1 MDTAVLYSRRMRLH
15 RAWLV
20 AGVTF
25 LVLLSAACFRSSVGV
40 MIVPFEMEFGW
51 TRAATSLAVSVN
63 LVIYGVTA
71 PFAAA
76 LMERF
81 GIRRVAVFALALIA
95 AGTGLTVVMSQ
106 TWHLVLLWG
115 VFVGLG
121 TGATALV
128 FGALVAQRW
137 FTRRR
142 GLVIGVLGAAWATGQ
157 LVFLPIIARTIDNHG
172 WRVASAGIA
181 LICVG
186 LIPLVWFVI
195 ADRPSDVGLRPFGAT
210 DEVTQA
216 ERDVNT
222 THSAMRAARSAVTA
236 LTTAAR
242 TRAFWLLA
250 GTFFVCGWTTNGI
263 ISTHFVPAMHDH
275 GVTATTAASLLA
287 IVGVFDLIGT
297 IGSGWLTD
305 RVDPRILLGIYYG
318 LRGVALLAL
327 PIILGPNIDPPLIV
341 VMILFGLDW
350 VATVPP
356 TAILCAR
363 IFGPERGPVVFGWVF
378 ASHMIGAAFA
388 ASVSGWIRDSMGDYA
403 SAWFL
408 AGALAVLAA
417 VASLLIPAKN
427 SQVSASAKTPPL
439 PAA

>member
-1 MDTAVLYSRRMRLH
+1 MV
-15 RAWLV
+15 
-20 AGVTF
+20 
-25 LVLLSAACFRSSVGV
+25 
-40 MIVPFEMEFGW
+40 VPFEMEFGW

-76 LMERF
+76 LMERV
-81 GIRRVAVFALALIA
+81 GIRQVAVAALALIA
-95 AGTGLTVVMSQ
+95 AGTGLTILMSQ
-106 TWHLVLLWG
+106 TWQLVLLWG
-115 VFVGLG
+115 VLVGLG

-137 FTRRR
+137 FTHRR
-142 GLVIGVLGAAWATGQ
+142 GLVIGILGAAWATGQ
-157 LVFLPIIARTIDNHG
+157 LVFLPVIARTIENNG
-172 WRVASAGIA
+172 WRFASGAIA
-181 LICVG
+181 VVCIA

-195 ADRPSDVGLRPFGAT
+195 ADRPADVGLRPFGAEGDLT
-210 DEVTQA
+210 DA

-222 THSAMRAARSAVTA
+222 THSAWRAASTA
-236 LTTAAR
+236 LTSLRDAAR

-275 GVTATTAASLLA
+275 GVSATTAASLLA
-287 IVGVFDLIGT
+287 IVGIFDLIGT

-305 RVDPRILLGIYYG
+305 RVDPRILLALYYG

-356 TAILCAR
+356 TAVLCGR

-388 ASVSGWIRDSMGDYA
+388 ASVSGWMRDAMGDYA

-408 AGALAVLAA
+408 AGGLAVLAA
-417 VASLLIPAKN
+417 VASLLIP
-427 SQVSASAKTPPL
+427 SRGRVLMLGTH
-439 PAA
+439 PAP

>member
-1 MDTAVLYSRRMRLH
+1 MV
-15 RAWLV
+15 
-20 AGVTF
+20 
-25 LVLLSAACFRSSVGV
+25 
-40 MIVPFEMEFGW
+40 VPFEMEFGW

-81 GIRRVAVFALALIA
+81 GIRQVAVAALALIA
-95 AGTGLTVVMSQ
+95 AGTGLTILMSQ
-106 TWHLVLLWG
+106 TWQLVLLWG
-115 VFVGLG
+115 VLVGLG

-137 FTRRR
+137 FTHRR
-142 GLVIGVLGAAWATGQ
+142 GLVIGILGAAWATGQ
-157 LVFLPIIARTIDNHG
+157 LVFLPVIARTIENNG
-172 WRVASAGIA
+172 WRFASGAIA
-181 LICVG
+181 VVCIA

-195 ADRPSDVGLRPFGAT
+195 ADRPADVGLRPFGAEGDLT
-210 DEVTQA
+210 DA

-222 THSAMRAARSAVTA
+222 THSAWRAASTA
-236 LTTAAR
+236 LTTLRDAAR

-275 GVTATTAASLLA
+275 GVSATTAASLLA
-287 IVGVFDLIGT
+287 IVGIFDLIGT

-305 RVDPRILLGIYYG
+305 RVDPRILLALYYG

-356 TAILCAR
+356 TAVLCGR

-388 ASVSGWIRDSMGDYA
+388 ASVSGWMRDAMGDYA

-408 AGALAVLAA
+408 AGGLAVLAA
-417 VASLLIPAKN
+417 VASLLIPARGR
-427 SQVSASAKTPPL
+427 VSAAN
-439 PAA
+439 

>member
-1 MDTAVLYSRRMRLH
+1 V
-15 RAWLV
+15 
-20 AGVTF
+20 
-25 LVLLSAACFRSSVGV
+25 
-40 MIVPFEMEFGW
+40 
-51 TRAATSLAVSVN
+51 
-63 LVIYGVTA
+63 
-71 PFAAA
+71 AAA
-76 LMERF
+76 VAAASC
-81 GIRRVAVFALALIA
+81 VAVVTDWA
-95 AGTGLTVVMSQ
+95 ADPTGLGPWSTAS
-106 TWHLVLLWG
+106 LV
-115 VFVGLG
+115 
-121 TGATALV
+121 
-128 FGALVAQRW
+128 
-137 FTRRR
+137 RR
-142 GLVIGVLGAAWATGQ
+142 L
-157 LVFLPIIARTIDNHG
+157 
-172 WRVASAGIA
+172 AGRRPA
-181 LICVG
+181 FEV
-186 LIPLVWFVI
+186 PL
-195 ADRPSDVGLRPFGAT
+195 
-210 DEVTQA
+210 A

-222 THSAMRAARSAVTA
+222 THSAWGAARTA
-236 LTTAAR
+236 LTTLREAAR

-287 IVGVFDLIGT
+287 IVGIFDLIGT

-388 ASVSGWIRDSMGDYA
+388 ASVSGWMRDAMGDYA

-408 AGALAVLAA
+408 AGGLAVLAA
-417 VASLLIPAKN
+417 IASLLIPARGR
-427 SQVSASAKTPPL
+427 VT
-439 PAA
+439 AAG

>member
-1 MDTAVLYSRRMRLH
+1 MH

-25 LVLLSAACFRSSVGV
+25 LVLLAAASFRSSVGV
-40 MIVPFEMEFGW
+40 MVVPFEMEFGW

-81 GIRRVAVFALALIA
+81 GIRQVAVAALALIA
-95 AGTGLTVVMSQ
+95 AGTGLTILMSQ
-106 TWHLVLLWG
+106 TWQLVLLWG
-115 VFVGLG
+115 VLVGLG

-137 FTRRR
+137 FTHRR
-142 GLVIGVLGAAWATGQ
+142 GLVIGILGAAWATGQ
-157 LVFLPIIARTIDNHG
+157 LVFLPVIARTIENNG
-172 WRVASAGIA
+172 WRFASGAIA
-181 LICVG
+181 VVCIA

-195 ADRPSDVGLRPFGAT
+195 ADRPADVGLRPFGAEGDLT
-210 DEVTQA
+210 DA

-222 THSAMRAARSAVTA
+222 THSAWRAASTA
-236 LTTAAR
+236 LTSLRDAAR

-275 GVTATTAASLLA
+275 GVSATTAASLLA
-287 IVGVFDLIGT
+287 IVGIFDLIGT

-305 RVDPRILLGIYYG
+305 RVDPRILLALYYG

-356 TAILCAR
+356 TAVLCGR

-388 ASVSGWIRDSMGDYA
+388 ASVSGWMRDAMGDYA

-408 AGALAVLAA
+408 AGGLAVLAA
-417 VASLLIPAKN
+417 VASLLIPARGR
-427 SQVSASAKTPPL
+427 VLMLGTH
-439 PAA
+439 PAP